1 MSERKGASFAIEEYK
16 RTSEQQETTSGSG
29 ALSRRNFL
37 GVGSAS
43 LATAALASLT
53 VNERANIAKGEQ
65 DHSAASKGLA
75 GWSRT
80 RLNGVR
86 GRFFR
91 ETASLIAGLLR

>member
-43 LATAALASLT
+43 LATAA
-53 VNERANIAKGEQ
+53 
-65 DHSAASKGLA
+65 

-80 RLNGVR
+80 RLNDVR
-86 GRFFR
+86 GRFFQ